1 MVQNAPEKISV
12 AVPRMPDADMVLPYL
27 RRIDEARY
35 YSNFGPLVQEFEA
48 RIAAGFGLEADCVTT
63 VASGTAALIL
73 ALRAN
78 NPPPGSLCMMPSW
91 TFSATAHAAREAGL
105 TPFFVDVAP
114 DNWALTPEIA
124 GAALANAPGTVAAVL
139 PVAPFGAPI
148 GYDRWDEF
156 SEATGIPV
164 VIDAAA
170 AFDTA
175 QPGRA
180 PVVISLHATK
190 AVGIGEG
197 GLIMSRD
204 PELVAKARSLS
215 NFGFQQSRAA
225 ALPGFNAKLSEYA
238 AAVGLAAL
246 DAWPFVRTGYVRLA
260 QTYAA
265 ALSAIPGLSVM
276 PGFGQGWA
284 GTTCNVELTRPATG
298 AVARELARAGI
309 ESRQWW
315 GRGCHQQSAFAY
327 YPSAS
332 LAVTRHLANHT
343 LALPFHLGLGPGE
356 MNRIVTTVADGLA
369 ESAEAPVSA
378 PLDQRAAAQ
387 AS

>member
-1 MVQNAPEKISV
+1 MVQNAAQKISV
-12 AVPRMPDADMVLPYL
+12 AIPRMPDADMVLPYL
-27 RRIDEARY
+27 RRIDAARY
-35 YSNFGPLVQEFEA
+35 YSNFGPLVREFEA
-48 RIAAGFGLEADCVTT
+48 RIGAGYGVEPACVSS
-63 VASGTAALIL
+63 VASGTAALTL
-73 ALRAN
+73 ALRASA
-78 NPPPGSLCMMPSW
+78 PTPGSLCMMPSW

-105 TPFFVDVAP
+105 TPYFVDVAR
-114 DNWALTPEIA
+114 DSWALTPEIA
-124 GAALANAPGTVAAVL
+124 DAEMRHAPGEVGVVL

-156 SEATGIPV
+156 SAATGVPV

-190 AVGIGEG
+190 VLGVGEG
-197 GLIMSRD
+197 GLLISRD
-204 PELVAKARSLS
+204 ADLVAKVRSLS
-215 NFGFQQSRAA
+215 NFGFQHSRVA
-225 ALPGFNAKLSEYA
+225 ALPGINAKLSEYA

-265 ALSAIPGLSVM
+265 ALSAIPELSVL

-284 GTTCNVELTRPATG
+284 GTTCLVELADPVTS
-298 AVARELARAGI
+298 AVARDLTRAGI

-315 GRGCHQQSAFAY
+315 GRGCHQQAAFAY
-327 YPSAS
+327 YPSSS
-332 LAVTRHLANHT
+332 LAVTRYLANHT
-343 LALPFHLGLGPGE
+343 LLLPFHLGLGPAE
-356 MNRIVTTVADGLA
+356 LNRIVSVVADSLA
-369 ESAEAPVSA
+369 ASATA
-378 PLDQRAAAQ
+378 PLSQPRHQNDAAQ
-387 AS
+387 AG